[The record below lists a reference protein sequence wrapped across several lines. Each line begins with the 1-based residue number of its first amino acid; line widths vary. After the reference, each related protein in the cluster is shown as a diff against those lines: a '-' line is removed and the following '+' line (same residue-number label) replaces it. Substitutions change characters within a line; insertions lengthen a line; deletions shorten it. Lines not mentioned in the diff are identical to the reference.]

1 MKRIGDRFC
10 KLVNRFGPS
19 ILTILSCIS
28 VSSIDLISKPQ
39 FDQFFEELQNNP
51 PDWMEAAT
59 SLRTGFVYTLVNDIM
74 RTVDI
79 NSSGSDGSS
88 PSDGD
93 YSDAAAVKEEDM
105 DVKPTPGDSEEYMD
119 EPQLK
124 RSRK

>member
-1 MKRIGDRFC
+1 
-10 KLVNRFGPS
+10 
-19 ILTILSCIS
+19 
-28 VSSIDLISKPQ
+28 
-39 FDQFFEELQNNP
+39 
-51 PDWMEAAT
+51 METAT

-105 DVKPTPGDSEEYMD
+105 DVKLTPDDSEEYMD
-119 EPQLK
+119 ESQLK